1 MAPNLAVRYK
11 LAVIGVLGLAILLL
25 LPGSAIQFFDF
36 LGFAQSNGRDSI
48 TMLEYPG
55 LRTSVQLDK
64 RQWPD
69 PDPFYIEF
77 SAVPAHGVGLNWKPG
92 HVYVTFVEHNT
103 AGVLHSRGSF
113 GMYPTFTLVG
123 AGSLLFGPL
132 PGGLKDEI
140 FQKSMRKASQR
151 LIVRV
156 DRGQFERAW
165 LVQKDWA
172 ETRVY
177 RLVTHDCVTFMS
189 EVAKVIGLDSPTRL
203 RSILPFNFVEELIK
217 RNKPNPQNKPQSKL
231 YN

>member
-1 MAPNLAVRYK
+1 MATHLTVKYK
-11 LAVIGVLGLAILLL
+11 LVVIGVLGLAIFWLIPSSIPKVL
-25 LPGSAIQFFDF
+25 DY
-36 LGFAQSNGRDSI
+36 LGFAQSDGRDSI

-55 LRTSVQLDK
+55 SRTSVQLDK

-77 SAVPAHGVGLNWKPG
+77 SAVPAQGIGLSWKPG
-92 HVYVTFVEHNT
+92 HVYVTYVEQNS

-113 GMYPTFTLVG
+113 GMYPSFTLVG
-123 AGSLLFGPL
+123 AGSLFFGPL

-140 FQKSMRKASQR
+140 FQKSMKKASRR

-172 ETRVY
+172 ETSVY

-189 EVAKVIGLDSPTRL
+189 EVATVIGLDSPTRL
-203 RSILPFNFVEELIK
+203 RSILPFDFVEELIK
-217 RNKPNPQNKPQSKL
+217 RNKPNPQNKPQPKL
-231 YN
+231 HN